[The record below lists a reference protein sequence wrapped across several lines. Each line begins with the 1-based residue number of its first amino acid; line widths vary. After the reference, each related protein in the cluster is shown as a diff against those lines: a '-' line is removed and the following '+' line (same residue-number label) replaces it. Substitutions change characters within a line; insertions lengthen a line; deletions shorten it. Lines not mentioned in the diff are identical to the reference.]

1 MKKNDILKDLV
12 KELDA
17 IEIIEFKN
25 YLIENLITF
34 SIEKNSNSKIIS
46 NNKDKDLFCP
56 KCGCKYKKTEFNN
69 KFVPVVNSLALKLQI
84 Q

>member
-25 YLIENLITF
+25 YLIDNLMTF
-34 SIEKNSNSKIIS
+34 SIEK
-46 NNKDKDLFCP
+46 
-56 KCGCKYKKTEFNN
+56 
-69 KFVPVVNSLALKLQI
+69 KL
-84 Q
+84 